1 MHGGNIYKLAE
12 ELHLPER
19 KIIDFSASINPLG
32 VSKKVK
38 AEIRKHLKYLHNYPD
53 PDCMRFIKHLSR
65 MLQLPEEA
73 LLAGNGS
80 TEFIY
85 LIPLVLKP
93 EKVLLPA
100 PTFSEYERA
109 LRLRGNPDIEHFIL
123 KRDAL
128 FEFSIDEFMAKLTD
142 KDMVYI
148 CNPNNPTANYL
159 KKEELVDI
167 AQYCKKQKTYLL
179 VDEAFID
186 FLPEHTII
194 EEVLRNPYLM
204 VLRSLTKFYALTGLR
219 IGYMAA
225 HPDLIKRFRAY
236 KEPWT
241 VNTLA
246 QRAAVVAI
254 KDRYY
259 KKETFRVLAEEKA
272 FLERELQKLGIT
284 FYPSEINFYL
294 LEHPR
299 AANIVKSLKK
309 KGILIRYCGNF
320 DGLSDDF
327 FRIAV
332 KSHRENS
339 LLIKNLKNILL
350 NMHQ

>member
-1 MHGGNIYKLAE
+1 MHGGNIYRAAE
-12 ELHLPER
+12 FLRWPER

-38 AEIRKHLKYLHNYPD
+38 AELRKYLKYLHNYPD
-53 PDCMRFIKHLSR
+53 PECKRFLRHLSKS
-65 MLQLPEEA
+65 LQLPEDA
-73 LLAGNGS
+73 LIAGNGS

-85 LIPLVLKP
+85 LIPMALKP

-109 LRLRGNPDIEHFIL
+109 LILRGSPVVEHVLLKKENFFRIVVEEFIEKLNHRDI
-123 KRDAL
+123 
-128 FEFSIDEFMAKLTD
+128 
-142 KDMVYI
+142 VYI
-148 CNPNNPTANYL
+148 CNPNNPTAQYL
-159 KKEELVDI
+159 KREQILQLAEACKATKTFLV
-167 AQYCKKQKTYLL
+167 

-186 FLPEHTII
+186 FIPEHTLIDA
-194 EEVLRNPYLM
+194 VLDNTYLL

-219 IGYMAA
+219 IGYLAA
-225 HPDLIKRFRAY
+225 HPDIIKKFKEH

-254 KDRYY
+254 KDKNY
-259 KKETFRVLAEEKA
+259 KKETFRVLGQEKTY
-272 FLERELQKLGIT
+272 LERELQKLGIT

-294 LEHPR
+294 IEHPHSV
-299 AANIVKSLKK
+299 NIVEKMKK
-309 KGILIRYCGNF
+309 KGILIRHCGNF
-320 DGLSDDF
+320 RGLNDEF

-332 KSHRENS
+332 KSHRENA
-339 LLIKNLKNILL
+339 LLIKNLKNILCEL
-350 NMHQ
+350 